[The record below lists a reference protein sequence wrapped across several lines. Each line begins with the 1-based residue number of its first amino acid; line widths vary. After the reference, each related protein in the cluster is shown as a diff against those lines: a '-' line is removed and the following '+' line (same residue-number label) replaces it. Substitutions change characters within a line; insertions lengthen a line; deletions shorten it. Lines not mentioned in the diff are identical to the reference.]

1 MYEMYTFDYQI
12 CAHKNDRNFSSGIN
26 ANGFFWV
33 KHEDLSFNFMYGEF
47 LFGNKLRNLV

>member
-12 CAHKNDRNFSSGIN
+12 YAHKNDHNLSDGIN
-26 ANGFFWV
+26 ANNFFWV

-47 LFGNKLRNLV
+47 LFGSKLRNLV

>member
-1 MYEMYTFDYQI
+1 MRCIHSTIKSM
-12 CAHKNDRNFSSGIN
+12 HKNDHNLSDGIN
-26 ANGFFWV
+26 ANDFSCV